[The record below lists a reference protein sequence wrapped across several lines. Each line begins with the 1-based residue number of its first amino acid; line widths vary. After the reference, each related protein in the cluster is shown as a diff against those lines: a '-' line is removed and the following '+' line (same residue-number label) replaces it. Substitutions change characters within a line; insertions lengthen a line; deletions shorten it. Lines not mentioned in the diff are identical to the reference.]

1 MDKTDFTPDPV
12 DAAAIVDWFR
22 NVKSPADPMPS
33 DVLWRL
39 LVVMRDID
47 SRLSQHED
55 ALHRVVRANC
65 VHRWQHGF
73 EAGTSKPVLICA
85 KCGASPSKPTDVPH
99 P

>member
-1 MDKTDFTPDPV
+1 VDKTDFTPDPV

-39 LVVMRDID
+39 LVAMRDID
-47 SRLSQHED
+47 SRLVQHED
-55 ALHRVVRANC
+55 ALRRTVQLHCRHHWVTVFNQDGSPALIC
-65 VHRWQHGF
+65 G
-73 EAGTSKPVLICA
+73 ECGTRPKKPV
-85 KCGASPSKPTDVPH
+85 DVPH